1 MRYLIRAK
9 LKPGKEKAILR
20 AINNGTLGAGSVA
33 GGEYIRVMN
42 NARLLANGDVKWVEV
57 CYCETP
63 LNEEL
68 PYWEEFFE
76 ILSISDAHNRENC
89 QDANGEKPRACGT
102 CDCTAKLEERFAGQ
116 GKGFVEHLESV
127 LRAEGDVVMSVGPRL
142 PLVPHST
149 WDQTSEGRVLQP
161 LQDTEGGGRM
171 DNSSEQIQVF
181 ADPDKSRRGFIRMF
195 LITVSIIIIILLVV
209 SIAVPFFLRNRRDA
223 AGSACNGNLDEIL
236 SAKEEIAYRKN
247 VRPGGPM
254 IPLDVD
260 EINSYLRGWEI
271 QDGCPGGEGKYIVG
285 DINDE
290 NGLVIIPVCTHSY
303 AISEGTKTFGQ
314 DGLCIHRRSY
324 EQDPRGVYRRIEG
337 LTFADEVRASSE

>member
-1 MRYLIRAK
+1 
-9 LKPGKEKAILR
+9 
-20 AINNGTLGAGSVA
+20 
-33 GGEYIRVMN
+33 
-42 NARLLANGDVKWVEV
+42 
-57 CYCETP
+57 
-63 LNEEL
+63 
-68 PYWEEFFE
+68 
-76 ILSISDAHNRENC
+76 
-89 QDANGEKPRACGT
+89 
-102 CDCTAKLEERFAGQ
+102 
-116 GKGFVEHLESV
+116 
-127 LRAEGDVVMSVGPRL
+127 
-142 PLVPHST
+142 
-149 WDQTSEGRVLQP
+149 
-161 LQDTEGGGRM
+161 M
-171 DNSSEQIQVF
+171 DNSREQIQVF
-181 ADPDKSRRGFIRMF
+181 DDPDKSRRGFIRMF